1 MTRHHKHKSPARLLR
16 SLYIWHRYIGIGTA
30 LFVIILTITGLV
42 LNHTDELELD
52 SSYIQSDLLLDWYG
66 IDSPGESTSYTSGP
80 VSVTAVNEQIF
91 WGTAPLPRV
100 SAPLT
105 GLLVY
110 GDLVII
116 AAGGVLSLY
125 TIDGELIEKL
135 EHVAGVP
142 AKILAIGLTAQ
153 QLLAVKTARGIY
165 LTDDNMLEWSRVDNP
180 EVFWSETSPL
190 PAGLAASLQAAYRG
204 TGLPVERVLL
214 DLHSGRILGRAGVY
228 LVDAAALLFLLLA
241 MSGVWLWMRRRA
253 SVKAHR
259 RKSESMHADKK

>member
-1 MTRHHKHKSPARLLR
+1 MTRHHKQKSPARLLR
-16 SLYIWHRYIGIGTA
+16 SLYIWHRYIGISTA
-30 LFVIILTITGLV
+30 LFVIVLTVTGLV
-42 LNHTDELELD
+42 LNHTDELQLD

-66 IDSPGESTSYTSGP
+66 IDASLELTSYTSGP
-80 VSVTAVNEQIF
+80 VSVTAVNDRVF
-91 WGTAPLPRV
+91 WGDEPLSHV

-110 GDLVII
+110 RELVVI
-116 AAGGVLSLY
+116 AAGGVLGLY

-142 AKILAIGLTAQ
+142 ADILAIGKTAQ
-153 QLLAVKTARGIY
+153 GLLAVKTAQGIY
-165 LTDDNMLEWSRVDNP
+165 LTDDGMLEWGKADKP
-180 EVFWSETSPL
+180 EVLWSVTSPVPGAL
-190 PAGLAASLQAAYRG
+190 KEALQAAYRG

-228 LVDAAALLFLLLA
+228 LVDAAAILFLLLA
-241 MSGVWLWMRRRA
+241 VSGVWLWTRRRA

-259 RKSESMHADKK
+259 RKIRNTGKNES

>member
-30 LFVIILTITGLV
+30 LFVIVLTITGLV

-66 IDSPGESTSYTSGP
+66 IDSSGELSSYTSGP
-80 VSVTAVNEQIF
+80 VSVTAVNDQVF
-91 WGTAPLPRV
+91 WGTEPLSHV
-100 SAPLT
+100 SVPLT

-110 GDLVII
+110 RDLVII

-153 QLLAVKTARGIY
+153 KLLAVKTVQGIY
-165 LTDDNMLEWSRVDNP
+165 LTDDNMLEWSRADNP

-190 PAGLAASLQAAYRG
+190 PTGLEAPLQAAYRG

-214 DLHSGRILGRAGVY
+214 DLHSGRIMGRAGIY

-241 MSGVWLWMRRRA
+241 MSGIWLWARRRA
-253 SVKAHR
+253 SSRTHR
-259 RKSESMHADKK
+259 RRTQSVKTDSQ

>member
-30 LFVIILTITGLV
+30 LFVIVLTITGLV

-66 IDSPGESTSYTSGP
+66 IDSSGELTSYTSGP
-80 VSVTAVNEQIF
+80 VSVTAVNDQVF
-91 WGTAPLPRV
+91 WGNEPLSHV
-100 SAPLT
+100 SVPLT
-105 GLLVY
+105 GLLLY
-110 GDLVII
+110 RDLVVI

-142 AKILAIGLTAQ
+142 ADILAIGVTTQ
-153 QLLAVKTARGIY
+153 ELLAVKTAQGIY
-165 LTDDNMLEWSRVDNP
+165 LTDDSMLEWRRADNP
-180 EVFWSETSPL
+180 EVLWSEASPV
-190 PAGLAASLQAAYRG
+190 PPGLEEALQARYRG
-204 TGLPVERVLL
+204 IGLPMERVLL

-228 LVDAAALLFLLLA
+228 LVDAAAILFLLLA
-241 MSGVWLWMRRRA
+241 VSGVWLWTRRRA

-259 RKSESMHADKK
+259 RKSKGMGAGEK